1 MPLQTTGSIS
11 LNDVQTEFGGSNP
24 IEIDEYYR
32 GGSNVPD
39 TPANTSIPTS
49 GTIAM
54 DDFYGGDSTASTP
67 VTLEYNWWHYAY
79 GSAMGTLVLYWL
91 NDSTSTLT
99 ALRTIT
105 GQQHT
110 ASGQPWD
117 AYTEDLSPYAGETGR
132 IVYRYQAGG
141 SYRGDVQID
150 GMELVNGPVTIDLEP
165 EIARTDGLWQQQT
178 KGTSTY
184 SATSFSSVPTS
195 ASTSYGWQYDAGGTP
210 SSSTAS
216 SKDKDGSS
224 SGYYAYVETSGTNG
238 YTTSFHWFRT
248 TNTYTL
254 ATSGGP
260 SSPPPATA
268 TYTFTTTPSSIN
280 EGSSGAFTITTT
292 NVPSSTTLYWT
303 TSHVTSQAADFTANS
318 GNFLVTNNGGTF
330 TVSVASD
337 TLTEATQYFRV
348 QIRTGSSSGP
358 VVATSNQVSIINIAP
373 GGYTWTTNSFSP
385 NSRSTSTVSTYSI
398 DGAGF
403 TTSTVTVGSGNQT
416 FPFTFT
422 FTNGEF
428 QGANNNSR
436 IRVYRNSSLIISK
449 NITSTSDS
457 FVVTTSSSANQISF
471 RTEIYASNGSTAV
484 LRIYYTGTVQVWQH
498 NHSHTVDTSPT

>member
-1 MPLQTTGSIS
+1 
-11 LNDVQTEFGGSNP
+11 
-24 IEIDEYYR
+24 
-32 GGSNVPD
+32 
-39 TPANTSIPTS
+39 
-49 GTIAM
+49 
-54 DDFYGGDSTASTP
+54 
-67 VTLEYNWWHYAY
+67 
-79 GSAMGTLVLYWL
+79 
-91 NDSTSTLT
+91 
-99 ALRTIT
+99 
-105 GQQHT
+105 
-110 ASGQPWD
+110 
-117 AYTEDLSPYAGETGR
+117 
-132 IVYRYQAGG
+132 
-141 SYRGDVQID
+141 
-150 GMELVNGPVTIDLEP
+150 
-165 EIARTDGLWQQQT
+165 
-178 KGTSTY
+178 
-184 SATSFSSVPTS
+184 
-195 ASTSYGWQYDAGGTP
+195 
-210 SSSTAS
+210 
-216 SKDKDGSS
+216 
-224 SGYYAYVETSGTNG
+224 
-238 YTTSFHWFRT
+238 
-248 TNTYTL
+248 
-254 ATSGGP
+254 
-260 SSPPPATA
+260 
-268 TYTFTTTPSSIN
+268 
-280 EGSSGAFTITTT
+280 
-292 NVPSSTTLYWT
+292 
-303 TSHVTSQAADFTANS
+303 
-318 GNFLVTNNGGTF
+318 LVTGNGGTF